1 MPGILDGIRVI
12 DASQGLAG
20 ALVTLLLA
28 EQGADVIKVEPPGGD
43 PMRQIEPGYFVWYR
57 SKRSITLDLDS
68 AAGQADLRKLLERS
82 DVLLETFA
90 PADSARLQLDYSAIK
105 GPFPRLIH
113 CKISGYGVDHP
124 WRDRPAIEALVA
136 ARSGV
141 YHQQAGIRRDG
152 PTFMYCPY
160 ANYGASFTA
169 LLGICGALR
178 VRLHSGRGQFVDTS
192 LMDGIAFF
200 TSMLWQ
206 WSEMPAPEFNHF
218 LDYTVPYPVWLY
230 ECGDGQWL
238 HHMRTDK
245 GDMYALARVLGIPK
259 PSHTT
264 WLTDSERWKFNDRVV
279 AAFKTKP
286 RDQWIPLLRAADI
299 PVEAVMPAEAA
310 FGREQTRVNGMVA
323 VLDDPQRGKVTQVGI
338 PIRFAKASSAIK
350 GPAPSPGRDTANVMK
365 EIAAETGRPL
375 KTSVRRMGRDPRH
388 PLDGITV
395 LDCGEYLA
403 GPFGPM
409 ALADL
414 GARVIKIERPQG
426 DRMRTPVPFPP
437 FMACQRG
444 KQDLAVDLKH
454 PEGLKIFYRLVERV
468 DVIHHNQR
476 PGVAERLKVDYETVR
491 AIRPDIIYTHS
502 AAYGTRGPDAM
513 MGGYDQLFAA
523 MCGMEYMGG
532 GEGNPP
538 VWNRLG
544 TVDAG
549 GATLSAIATVMAVY
563 HRDLTGEGQFV
574 DGSLLNAGLWYNS
587 DAFLTDQLG
596 VRRRPVLDR
605 NQTGI
610 SATYRMYET
619 SAGWICVAALFE
631 PEWKSFCEVVGRPE
645 LGREPRYSSHFGRID
660 YRDELAIVLEPIF
673 KTHTANEWFERLDR
687 AGVPCEV
694 SNEGYWRK
702 FLQDEWCLASGRVAE
717 YFQGDLFGRL
727 RQFGQT
733 IRLSA
738 TPQIIQGPPPR
749 IGEDT
754 QKILTELGYDAAQQE
769 AFKASRVVAW
779 PQEA

>member
-1 MPGILDGIRVI
+1 MAGILDGIRII

-43 PMRQIEPGYFVWYR
+43 PIRQIEPGFFVWYR
-57 SKRSITLDLDS
+57 SKRSVTLDLDS
-68 AAGQADLRKLLERS
+68 AADRARMRPMLEHA
-82 DVLLETFA
+82 DVLVESFA
-90 PADSARLQLDYSAIK
+90 PTDTSRPEL
-105 GPFPRLIH
+105 GPEALRASLPRLIH
-113 CKISGYGVDHP
+113 CKISAYGMDHP

-136 ARSGV
+136 ARTGI
-141 YHQQAGIRRDG
+141 YHQQAGIRPDG

-160 ANYGASFTA
+160 ANYGASFLA

-178 VRLHSGRGQFVDTS
+178 VRLHTGRGQFIDTS
-192 LMDGIAFF
+192 LFDGVLFF
-200 TSMLWQ
+200 TNMLWQ
-206 WSEMPAPEFNHF
+206 WSEMPVPEFNHF
-218 LDYTVPYPVWLY
+218 LDHTVPNPVWLY
-230 ECGDGQWL
+230 ECADGKWL
-238 HHMRTDK
+238 HHMRTEK
-245 GDMYALARVLGIPK
+245 GNMYALAEVLGIPR

-264 WLTDSERWKFNDRVV
+264 WLTDAERWKFNDQVI
-279 AAFKTKP
+279 AAFKKKT
-286 RDQWIPLLRAADI
+286 REEWIPLLRAADI
-299 PVEAVMPAEAA
+299 PVEAVMPAESA
-310 FGREQTRVNGMVA
+310 FGREQTRANGMVA
-323 VLDDPQRGKVTQVGI
+323 VLDDPERGRVTQIGI
-338 PIRFAKASSAIK
+338 PIRFAKAPGSIK
-350 GPAPSPGRDTANVMK
+350 GPAPSPGQDTQAVMR
-365 EIAAETGRPL
+365 EIELAPPQPL
-375 KTSVRRMGRDPRH
+375 KTTVRPIGRDPRY

-426 DRMRTPVPFPP
+426 DRMRTAVPFPP

-454 PEGLKIFYRLVERV
+454 PEGLAIFYRLVERA

-476 PGVAERLKVDYETVR
+476 PGVAERLKIDYETVR

-549 GATLSAIATVMAVY
+549 GATLSAIATVMAIY
-563 HRDLTGEGQFV
+563 YRDLTGEGQFV

-587 DAFLTDQLG
+587 DAFITDRPG
-596 VRRRPVLDR
+596 VRRRPTLDR
-605 NQTGI
+605 SQTGI
-610 SATYRMYET
+610 SASYRMYET
-619 SAGWICVAALFE
+619 ASGWICVAALFE
-631 PEWKSFCEVVGRPE
+631 PQWRRFCEALGRPE
-645 LGREPRYSSHFGRID
+645 LARDPRYSSHYGRVD
-660 YRDELAIVLEPIF
+660 YRDELAAILEPTF
-673 KTHTANEWFERLDR
+673 RTRTAAQWFERLDR

-702 FLQDEWCLASGRVAE
+702 FLQDEWSLASGRLVE
-717 YFQGDLFGRL
+717 YYQGDLFGKL
-727 RQFGQT
+727 RQFGKT
-733 IRLSA
+733 IRLSD

-754 QKILTELGYDAAQQE
+754 RRILTELGYDAAQQE
-769 AFKASRVVAW
+769 GWKASRVVTW
-779 PQEA
+779 PDD

>member
-1 MPGILDGIRVI
+1 MPGILEGIRIV

-57 SKRSITLDLDS
+57 SKRGVTLDLNTV
-68 AAGQADLRKLLERS
+68 ADRARLHQILERS
-82 DVLLETFA
+82 DVLLESFA
-90 PADSARLQLDYSAIK
+90 PAHSARLGVDCADLKAR
-105 GPFPRLIH
+105 FPRLIH
-113 CKISGYGVDHP
+113 CKISGYGMDHP

-136 ARSGV
+136 ARAGV
-141 YHQQAGIRRDG
+141 YHQQAGIRHDG

-169 LLGICGALR
+169 SLGICGALR
-178 VRLHSGRGQFVDTS
+178 VRLHTGRGQFIDTS

-206 WSEMPAPEFNHF
+206 WSEMPVPEFNHF
-218 LDYTVPYPVWLY
+218 LDHTVPYPVWLY
-230 ECGDGQWL
+230 ECGDGLWL

-245 GDMYALARVLGIPK
+245 GDMYALSKVLGIPK

-264 WLTDSERWKFNDRVV
+264 WLTDSERWKFNNTVV
-279 AAFKTKP
+279 AAFKTKT
-286 RDQWIPLLRAADI
+286 RDEWIPLLRAADI

-310 FGREQTRVNGMVA
+310 FAREQTKVNGMVHVA
-323 VLDDPQRGKVTQVGI
+323 DDPERGKVTQVGI
-338 PIRFAKASSAIK
+338 PIRFAKNPSVIK
-350 GPAPSPGRDTANVMK
+350 GLAPSPGEHTEEVMRD
-365 EIAAETGRPL
+365 IARQSARPL
-375 KTSVRRMGRDPRH
+375 KTTIRRIGRDPRY
-388 PLDGITV
+388 PLDGVTV

-426 DRMRTPVPFPP
+426 DRMRTPIPFPP

-454 PEGLKIFYRLVERV
+454 PEGLKIFYRLVEHV
-468 DVIHHNQR
+468 DVVHHNQR
-476 PGVAERLKVDYETVR
+476 PGVAERLKVDYETLR
-491 AIRPDIIYTHS
+491 KIKPDLIYTHS
-502 AAYGTRGPDAM
+502 AAYGTSGPDAP

-587 DAFLTDQLG
+587 DAFVTDKKD
-596 VRRRPVLDR
+596 VRRRPVMDR

-610 SATYRMYET
+610 SAGYRMYET

-631 PEWKSFCEVVGRPE
+631 PEWKRFCEAVGKPE
-645 LGREPRYSSHFGRID
+645 LAREPRYNSHYGRID
-660 YRDELAIVLEPIF
+660 YRDELAAVLEPIF
-673 KTHTANEWFERLDR
+673 KTRTADEWFGRLDG
-687 AGVPCEV
+687 ASVPCEV

-702 FLQDEWCLASGRVAE
+702 FLQDDFCLASGRVVE
-717 YFQGDLFGRL
+717 YYQGDLFGKL

-733 IRLSA
+733 IRLSE
-738 TPQIIQGPPPR
+738 TPQVIQGPPPR

-754 QKILTELGYDAAQQE
+754 RKILTELGYSAAEQE
-769 AFKASRVVAW
+769 AFKAGRIVAW
-779 PQEA
+779 P

>member
-1 MPGILDGIRVI
+1 MAGILEGIRII

-43 PMRQIEPGYFVWYR
+43 PMRQIEPGFFVWYR
-57 SKRSITLDLDS
+57 SKRSITLDLADS
-68 AAGQADLRKLLERS
+68 GGRNRLRQLLERA
-82 DVLLETFA
+82 DVLVESVA
-90 PADSARLQLDYSAIK
+90 PADSARLELDHAALRA
-105 GPFPRLIH
+105 PFPHLIH
-113 CKISGYGVDHP
+113 CKISAYGVDHP

-136 ARSGV
+136 ARTGI

-160 ANYGASFTA
+160 ASYGAAFTA

-178 VRLHSGRGQFVDTS
+178 VRLHTGRGQFVDTS
-192 LMDGIAFF
+192 LMDGVAFF
-200 TSMLWQ
+200 TNMLWQ
-206 WSEMPAPEFNHF
+206 WSEMPVPEYNHF
-218 LDYTVPYPVWLY
+218 LDHTIPYPVWLY
-230 ECGDGQWL
+230 ECGDGKWL
-238 HHMRTDK
+238 HHMRTDR
-245 GDMYALARVLGIPK
+245 GDMNALARVLGIPK

-264 WLTDSERWKFNDRVV
+264 WLSDTERWKFNDQVI

-299 PVEAVMPAEAA
+299 PVEAVMPAETA
-310 FGREQTRVNGMVA
+310 FDREQTKVNGMVA
-323 VLDDPQRGKVTQVGI
+323 TIEDPERGKVTQIGI
-338 PIRFAKASSAIK
+338 PIRFSKTPGAIK
-350 GPAPSPGRDTANVMK
+350 GPAPSPGQHTDQVVRQIGAQP
-365 EIAAETGRPL
+365 ARPL
-375 KTSVRRMGRDPRH
+375 KTTVRPLGRNPRY
-388 PLDGITV
+388 PLDGVTL

-426 DRMRTPVPFPP
+426 DRMRTAVPFPP

-444 KQDLAVDLKH
+444 KQDLAVDLKD
-454 PEGLKIFYRLVERV
+454 PEGLKVFYRLVERA

-476 PGVAERLKVDYETVR
+476 PGVAERLKIDYETVR
-491 AIRPDIIYTHS
+491 QIRPDIIYTHS

-532 GEGNPP
+532 GDGNPP

-549 GATLSAIATVMAVY
+549 GATLSAIATVMAIY
-563 HRDLTGEGQFV
+563 HRDVTGEGQFV

-587 DAFLTDQLG
+587 DAFVSDRADI
-596 VRRRPVLDR
+596 RRRPTLDR

-610 SATYRMYET
+610 SAGYRMYET

-631 PEWKSFCEVVGRPE
+631 PQWRSLCEAVGRPE
-645 LGREPRYSSHFGRID
+645 LARDPRYSSHYGRVD
-660 YRDELAIVLEPIF
+660 HREELGAILEPIF
-673 KTHTANEWFERLDR
+673 KTRTAAQWFEILDR

-702 FLQDEWCLASGRVAE
+702 FLQDEWCLKSERVVE
-717 YFQGDLFGRL
+717 YYQGDLFGKL
-727 RQFGQT
+727 RQFGKT
-733 IRLSA
+733 IRLSE
-738 TPQIIQGPPPR
+738 TPQFIQGPPPR

-754 QKILTELGYDAAQQE
+754 RRILAELGYSSAEQE
-769 AFKASRVVAW
+769 ALRAKGIVTW
-779 PQEA
+779 PQE